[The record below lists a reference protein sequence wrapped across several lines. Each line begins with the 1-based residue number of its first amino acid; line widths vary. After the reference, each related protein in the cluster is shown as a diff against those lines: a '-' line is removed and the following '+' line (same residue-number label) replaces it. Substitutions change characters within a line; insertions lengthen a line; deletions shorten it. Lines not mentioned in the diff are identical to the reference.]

1 MYAEK
6 QTMAAAGTCAC
17 VLTVVLTTVLPP
29 RACWR
34 GPATQQYIRTH
45 MAMGITTQK
54 RMKKKTERPI
64 ARPAAGCVCV
74 CVWEGERGKPSIPRL
89 RLQTPFIKGYT
100 TPTDGLVDIHYSY
113 ACECMAESAHHTP
126 WHAY

>member
-6 QTMAAAGTCAC
+6 QTMALVVTTVAAGTLAGGWA
-17 VLTVVLTTVLPP
+17 VVVTTDLPP

-34 GPATQQYIRTH
+34 GPAIQQYTRTH

-74 CVWEGERGKPSIPRL
+74 WEGEMGETFHT
-89 RLQTPFIKGYT
+89 QTQNPDSFY
-100 TPTDGLVDIHYSY
+100 
-113 ACECMAESAHHTP
+113 
-126 WHAY
+126 